1 MIDSISKNTQDQ
13 DAHFLKN
20 PKDLIP
26 LWRPEGTIYSPG
38 IIGLH
43 EEIKDFGNY
52 IAPSHEEQWA
62 RQVLVT
68 KLRNLII
75 SIWRNCY
82 FDVFGSF
89 STGLYLP
96 TSDIDVV
103 ISGKWQNLPLR
114 SLERALQACNFAS
127 DIKVLSKA
135 TVPIVKFTDIETG
148 LRVDISFN
156 MTNSLEAARFVTNQ
170 LCCYPFLRYLVFTL
184 KQFLLTHELNE
195 VFTGGISSYALILM
209 CISFLKDKSMEKSKE
224 EPNLGSILIDFL
236 YFYGTQFNYKTTGI
250 SASGQYIPKES
261 ISQHPGDSSPSPL
274 VIDDPICPGNNVT
287 RRSYSALNVLKSFR
301 EAFDILNEKLSTGCD
316 ENDSILSSI
325 ISIQPSTIEA
335 RNTLKRRA
343 LELFQLL
350 PSFVVPNIIHRKPL
364 LPPPPHLVPPSKPS
378 TASRSPEST
387 TPADQNVAA
396 STASS
401 PKEQQIIISAR
412 GFTTRPPAFLRAPN
426 SADVLYLTQS
436 PPPYGFFPP
445 PVFYDTLCFPVTPQ
459 PNPTP
464 IGAPST
470 NPPVYVVF
478 PQHVL
483 SPSFANWGVN
493 AAYPPMHQ
501 QQQSTGTASSTDS
514 ETQNVPDCLYD
525 CDGISDAELLNSSCV
540 GEESS
545 EDCQP
550 PKNVETVERNYKT
563 CRSAS
568 VSNTCSNLVKRLA
581 PLRLYSSEQNVS
593 CVHEN
598 HDLNSSCQFSSLSM
612 LPSSSSVSSTKSKNC
627 NGGSQLMDAESPQ
640 SPPPSSQTRKSGQ
653 RKRRTCRKNG
663 CSTSGVDSNIP
674 NSSEQRVSHPVNSF
688 SSSRTSGCYI
698 SSNEETEEVG
708 SSSVPSVR
716 KTKRRC
722 SQLHSL
728 ESSNNNK
735 GKVSNPK
742 AWSSFKSS
750 VCRMDSISPEHDKVL
765 MASPNPMPMTTITAK
780 KVMKGKQQQQSNKS
794 AMLTGS
800 LKRLSNRA

>member
-1 MIDSISKNTQDQ
+1 MVDSVSNNTQEQDTNFVSKNTKK
-13 DAHFLKN
+13 LK
-20 PKDLIP
+20 PV
-26 LWRPEGTIYSPG
+26 WRPEGTVYSPG

-52 IAPSHEEQWA
+52 ISPSHEEQWA
-62 RQVLVT
+62 RQVLVS
-68 KLRNLII
+68 KLRNLIT
-75 SIWRNCY
+75 SLWRNCY

-114 SLERALQACNFAS
+114 SLEKALQACNFAS

-156 MTNSLEAARFVTNQ
+156 TTNSLEAARFVTSQ
-170 LCCYPFLRYLVFTL
+170 LCCYPVLRYLVFTL
-184 KQFLLTHELNE
+184 KQFLLNHELNE
-195 VFTGGISSYALILM
+195 VFTGGISSYALVLM
-209 CISFLKDKSMEKSKE
+209 CTSFLKDKGLENSKE
-224 EPNLGSILIDFL
+224 EPNLGSILMDFL
-236 YFYGTQFNYKTTGI
+236 FFYGTQFNYKTTGI
-250 SASGQYIPKES
+250 SASGQFIPKES
-261 ISQHPGDSSPSPL
+261 IKQNPGDYSSPSTL
-274 VIDDPICPGNNVT
+274 VIDDPICPGNNVA
-287 RRSYSALNVLKSFR
+287 RRSYSALNVFKTFR
-301 EAFDILNEKLSTGCD
+301 AAFDVLSDRLSTDCD
-316 ENDSILSSI
+316 ENHTILSSI
-325 ISIQPSTIEA
+325 LCIKRSTIEA
-335 RNTLKRRA
+335 RNKLKRRA

-350 PSFVVPNIIHRKPL
+350 PSLVVPNIIHRKPL
-364 LPPPPHLVPPSKPS
+364 LPSPPHLVSSSKPS
-378 TASRSPEST
+378 TVSRSLEST
-387 TPADQNVAA
+387 APADQNVAA

-412 GFTTRPPAFLRAPN
+412 GFTTRPPAFLRPPN
-426 SADVLYLTQS
+426 NGDVLYLSQN
-436 PPPYGFFPP
+436 PPYGFFPT

-464 IGAPST
+464 SGSPSP

-483 SPSFANWGVN
+483 PPSFANWGVT

-525 CDGISDAELLNSSCV
+525 CDGISDAELLNSSCM
-540 GEESS
+540 GGESS

-550 PKNVETVERNYKT
+550 PQNVDTVERNYKT

-568 VSNTCSNLVKRLA
+568 VSITCSNLVKRLA

-598 HDLNSSCQFSSLSM
+598 HDLNSSCRFSSLSM
-612 LPSSSSVSSTKSKNC
+612 LPSSSSASSTKSKNC
-627 NGGSQLMDAESPQ
+627 NGGSQIMDAESPQ
-640 SPPPSSQTRKSGQ
+640 SPLPSSQTRKSGQ
-653 RKRRTCRKNG
+653 RKRRNLRKNR
-663 CSTSGVDSNIP
+663 CSIPGVDSNIP
-674 NSSEQRVSHPVNSF
+674 SSSEQRVSHPVNSF
-688 SSSRTSGCYI
+688 SSSRTNGSYI

-708 SSSVPSVR
+708 SSSVHSVR

-728 ESSNNNK
+728 ESSNNK
-735 GKVSNPK
+735 EKVSNSK
-742 AWSSFKSS
+742 AWSSFKSP
-750 VCRMDSISPEHDKVL
+750 VCGMDSISPEHDKAL
-765 MASPNPMPMTTITAK
+765 MASPNPMPMKTMTAK
-780 KVMKGKQQQQSNKS
+780 KGMKGKQQQQSNKS
-794 AMLTGS
+794 TVHTGS
-800 LKRLSNRA
+800 LKRLSNRV

>member
-1 MIDSISKNTQDQ
+1 MIDSIAKNTQDQ
-13 DAHFLKN
+13 DTHFVLKKY
-20 PKDLIP
+20 KDLVP
-26 LWRPEGTIYSPG
+26 LWRPEGTVYSPG
-38 IIGLH
+38 IVGLH

-52 IAPSHEEQWA
+52 VAPSHEEQWA

-75 SIWRNCY
+75 SIWRNCCC
-82 FDVFGSF
+82 DVFGSF

-156 MTNSLEAARFVTNQ
+156 MTNSLEAARFVTSQ
-170 LCCYPFLRYLVFTL
+170 LSCYPALRYLVFTL

-224 EPNLGSILIDFL
+224 EHNLGSILMDFL

-250 SASGQYIPKES
+250 SASSQFIPKES
-261 ISQHPGDSSPSPL
+261 ISQNPGDSSPSPL
-274 VIDDPICPGNNVT
+274 VIDDPICPGNNVA
-287 RRSYSALNVLKSFR
+287 RRSYSALNVLKAFR
-301 EAFDILNEKLSTGCD
+301 EAFDILNEKLFSGCD
-316 ENDSILSSI
+316 ENSSILSSI
-325 ISIQPSTIEA
+325 ISIQPSTLEA

-343 LELFQLL
+343 LELCQLL
-350 PSFVVPNIIHRKPL
+350 PSFVLPNIIHRKPL
-364 LPPPPHLVPPSKPS
+364 LPPPPHLVPPSSKS
-378 TASRSPEST
+378 GAVSRSPEST
-387 TPADQNVAA
+387 TPADQNGAA
-396 STASS
+396 STTS

-426 SADVLYLTQS
+426 GTDVLYLSQN
-436 PPPYGFFPP
+436 PPPYGFIPP
-445 PVFYDTLCFPVTPQ
+445 PIFYDPICFPVTPQ
-459 PNPTP
+459 PNLTSN
-464 IGAPST
+464 GAPSS

-483 SPSFANWGVN
+483 APPFANWGVTT
-493 AAYPPMHQ
+493 AYLPMHQ
-501 QQQSTGTASSTDS
+501 QQQSTGTASSIDS
-514 ETQNVPDCLYD
+514 EAQNVPDCLSD
-525 CDGISDAELLNSSCV
+525 CDGISDAELLNSPCV

-545 EDCQP
+545 EDCQQP
-550 PKNVETVERNYKT
+550 RDVEIVERNYKT
-563 CRSAS
+563 GRSAS

-598 HDLNSSCQFSSLSM
+598 HDMNSSCQFSSLSM
-612 LPSSSSVSSTKSKNC
+612 LPSSSSASSTKSKNC
-627 NGGSQLMDAESPQ
+627 KGGSQLMDAESPHSP
-640 SPPPSSQTRKSGQ
+640 SPPSQTRKSGR
-653 RKRRTCRKNG
+653 RKRQTCRKNDG
-663 CSTSGVDSNIP
+663 STSGVDDSNTL
-674 NSSEQRVSHPVNSF
+674 NSSEQQVSNPVNSF
-688 SSSRTSGCYI
+688 SSSRTNGCYI
-698 SSNEETEEVG
+698 SSNEETEEIG
-708 SSSVPSVR
+708 SGSIPSVR

-728 ESSNNNK
+728 ENSNNNK
-735 GKVSNPK
+735 EKVSNPK
-742 AWSSFKSS
+742 GWSSFKSS
-750 VCRMDSISPEHDKVL
+750 VCRMDSICLEQDKVL
-765 MASPNPMPMTTITAK
+765 MASPNPTPATK
-780 KVMKGKQQQQSNKS
+780 GMKGKQQRQSNKS
-794 AMLTGS
+794 AVLTGS
-800 LKRLSNRA
+800 LKRRSNRV